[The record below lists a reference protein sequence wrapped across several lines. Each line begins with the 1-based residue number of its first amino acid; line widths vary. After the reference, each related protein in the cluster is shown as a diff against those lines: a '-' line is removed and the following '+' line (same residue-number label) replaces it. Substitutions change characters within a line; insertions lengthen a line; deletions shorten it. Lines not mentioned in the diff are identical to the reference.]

1 MIMISSNFIF
11 NFTDFC
17 VTVSFLTKLLTLRIL
32 FSEALRTVII
42 AKLVILGI
50 FLTSFILVLQAAVVS
65 KFKKQIF
72 LF

>member
-32 FSEALRTVII
+32 FSKALRTVII